1 MLLAMSNALRVPHRM
16 TVAEF
21 QGWLPQAGEEDR
33 RWNLVDGEPVC
44 MAPTGENHGAIQSE
58 AAYLLTQ
65 HLRNAGS
72 PCRVITAPGV
82 IPRVRSISNERIPD
96 LGVTCSPAS
105 GARAIA
111 DPVALIEIL
120 SPSNE
125 AQTRANVWAYTTI
138 PSVMEIL
145 LLSSTSIAGE
155 LLCRDS
161 FGQWADD
168 PLMLDADSHV
178 HLASIG
184 LSTLLRDFYATT
196 SLAAPQAASEPA

>member
-1 MLLAMSNALRVPHRM
+1 MVVGMSSALRVPHRM

-21 QGWLPQAGEEDR
+21 QDWEPEASLADR
-33 RWNLVDGEPVC
+33 RWHLVDGEPVC
-44 MAPTGENHGAIQSE
+44 MAPTSENHGAIQSE

-82 IPRVRSISNERIPD
+82 VPRVRSISNERIPD

-105 GARAIA
+105 GAKAVA
-111 DPVALIEIL
+111 NPVVLIEIL

-138 PSVMEIL
+138 PSVVEIL
-145 LLSSTSIAGE
+145 LLSSTSILGE
-155 LLCRDS
+155 LLRRNPQ
-161 FGQWADD
+161 GEWADD
-168 PLMLDADSHV
+168 PLMLSGDSV
-178 HLASIG
+178 VELASIG
-184 LSTLLRDFYATT
+184 FTASMHDFYATT
-196 SLAAPQAASEPA
+196 SLAAR